1 MIVACSS
8 PLPTFRQASLT
19 AGCGVNSGHEMDSDI
34 IGLVLGVCYQESQ
47 RSYSVIGLSVWVSYY
62 HNLPFKGC
70 VAPEP
75 PGLEPGDTTA
85 GSCAGQAALGAQLDG
100 GQRGLHR
107 LPGTLVARSD
117 CGW

>member
-1 MIVACSS
+1 VIVACSS

-19 AGCGVNSGHEMDSDI
+19 AGCGVNSGHEMDGDI
-34 IGLVLGVCYQESQ
+34 IGLVQGVCYHKSQ
-47 RSYSVIGLSVWVSYY
+47 RSNSVNGLSVWVSYY

-85 GSCAGQAALGAQLDG
+85 GSCAGQAVPGAQLDG
-100 GQRGLHR
+100 GQLGLHR
-107 LPGTLVARSD
+107 LLGTLVARSD

>member
-19 AGCGVNSGHEMDSDI
+19 TGCGVNSGHEMDSDI

-62 HNLPFKGC
+62 HNFIKKIKLLLAEILYMYF
-70 VAPEP
+70 
-75 PGLEPGDTTA
+75 
-85 GSCAGQAALGAQLDG
+85 
-100 GQRGLHR
+100 
-107 LPGTLVARSD
+107 
-117 CGW
+117 